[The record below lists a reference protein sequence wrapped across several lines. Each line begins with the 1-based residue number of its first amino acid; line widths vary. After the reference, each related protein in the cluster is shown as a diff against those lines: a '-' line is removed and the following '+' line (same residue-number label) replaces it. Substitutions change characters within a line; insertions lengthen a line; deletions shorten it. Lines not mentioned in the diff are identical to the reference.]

1 MANKSYENFPKHRA
15 WPKKHKELFAKAKE
29 ETIQQLVYFIS
40 GFTSEP
46 VLVYKDMKKIKDYQD
61 VIESVLLPFTRSH
74 PGRKKVIFV
83 AYTGHGCTDG
93 DKAYTFAVLDD
104 AKGSIYPIEIKMI
117 NIGQREDTYVF
128 GILSCCRTKRRKQV
142 SDNLFSEADE
152 PNLALFK
159 GSIIYGC

>member
-1 MANKSYENFPKHRA
+1 MVS
-15 WPKKHKELFAKAKE
+15 
-29 ETIQQLVYFIS
+29 FIS

-46 VLVYKDMKKIKDYQD
+46 VLVYKDMKTIKEYQD
-61 VIESVLLPFTRSH
+61 VIETVLLPFTRSY

-128 GILSCCRTKRRKQV
+128 GILSCCRTKRPKQV